1 MTTPDSATT
10 SHPQFASLMPPAPE
24 ASAAKRPLWR
34 RALRP
39 LALFVAGGLFGVGVA
54 RLGLPALEA
63 LPPGTGLALL
73 AGFFMSLWPHIV
85 LHEAGHA
92 LAGLSRGMHAI
103 GFGVGPFRFERGSD
117 DRWRWRYGGG
127 VRGIGGFAALLPRGE
142 RGLSRLDQTVFLLG
156 GPLANLVTA
165 ALCLALVAW
174 VPMSIWWMAAGLG
187 VALGAACMGLG
198 NLVPLHREGW
208 RSDGL
213 GLLDLARRTPDA
225 ALQLQINQLMALSL
239 ADVRP
244 RDWPATS
251 IPVVDTGVASS
262 GLQLTARLLRLS
274 HASDCRD
281 ADAAREEAEA
291 LAAAFPKAPAV
302 FQPAIAVTLASHAA
316 LLVGDR
322 ALLAAWRARC
332 EGGLMDLSP
341 YRAWIDAE
349 LASLDGDADALAA
362 HLQQAHALADR
373 LPDAASRRVFE
384 ERLAVLAQ
392 TRDAAV
398 VAI

>member
-1 MTTPDSATT
+1 MTTPDSAT
-10 SHPQFASLMPPAPE
+10 PQHAPFASLMPPAPE
-24 ASAAKRPLWR
+24 APATKRPLWR

-39 LALFVAGGLFGVGVA
+39 LALFLAGGLFGVGLA
-54 RLGLPALEA
+54 KLGLPALET
-63 LPPGTGLALL
+63 LPRGTGFALL
-73 AGFFMSLWPHIV
+73 AGFFLSLWPHIV

-92 LAGLSRGMHAI
+92 LAGLSRGMYAI
-103 GFGVGPFRFERGSD
+103 AFGVGPLRIERGSN

-165 ALCLALVAW
+165 ALCLALVVW
-174 VPMSIWWMAAGLG
+174 VPMSTWWIAAGLG
-187 VALGAACMGLG
+187 VTLGAVFMGLG
-198 NLVPLHREGW
+198 NLVPLHKEGW
-208 RSDGL
+208 RSDGR

-251 IPVVDTGVASS
+251 IPVLEAGVASS

-274 HASDCRD
+274 HASDRRD
-281 ADAAREEAEA
+281 AEAARQEAEA

-302 FQPAIAVTLASHAA
+302 FQSAIAVTLASHAA

-322 ALLAAWRARC
+322 PLLAAWRAHC

-349 LASLDGDADALAA
+349 IAGLDGDTDALAS
-362 HLQQAHALADR
+362 HLRQARVLADR

-392 TRDAAV
+392 TIDSVTIAD
-398 VAI
+398 